1 MASCGLG
8 CAISFNITRP
18 VDLYAHLF
26 SQSSFSLFFSICLM
40 VFCVQGGIFC
50 GFVAPILASLST
62 VSFPLMLQCP
72 GIHWSVT

>member
-8 CAISFNITRP
+8 CAISLNITRP
-18 VDLYAHLF
+18 VDPHAQL
-26 SQSSFSLFFSICLM
+26 FSLFFSICLM
-40 VFCVQGGIFC
+40 VFYVQAGIFC
-50 GFVAPILASLST
+50 GFVAPIFASLSA

>member
-1 MASCGLG
+1 MESCGLG
-8 CAISFNITRP
+8 CAISLNITR
-18 VDLYAHLF
+18 LINSHAHLF

-50 GFVAPILASLST
+50 GFVAPILASLSA